1 MQNMPARSW
10 SKPALAALLV
20 TTACAAAAQNRSSG
34 PAPASASE
42 AVLLPVTDVL
52 ADALSCRIGDDLYAR
67 LIEALRNERPQDFS
81 QTYRQYSAPP
91 MDVYQLEYPV
101 QAWGNESDAIV
112 IGENRVMMAVA
123 GALDEVTQ
131 ELEHALEQS
140 SESPLSG
147 ALDDQH
153 ALVIFSATQPGLE
166 GRVLVGCEYRIPGVS
181 LLDDP
186 EDAWRKKPV
195 LRRGTSTEE

>member
-1 MQNMPARSW
+1 MPNMPVRNW
-10 SKPALAALLV
+10 SKPALAALLAA
-20 TTACAAAAQNRSSG
+20 TACSAAAQSRPSG
-34 PAPASASE
+34 PAATPATASAHASDT
-42 AVLLPVTDVL
+42 APLPVTDVL
-52 ADALSCRIGDDLYAR
+52 ADALSCRVGEGLYAR

-91 MDVYQLEYPV
+91 MDLYQLDYPV

-186 EDAWRKKPV
+186 EDAWRKKSATP
-195 LRRGTSTEE
+195 